1 MAWKEAFEL
10 SPSEVRAATPPG
22 TVILLDVGVAGTSSN
37 GLVRQ
42 PQPSSDPRDPLNF
55 PFWRKLVALFM
66 VSFYAFVANFTS
78 SVIAPALQL
87 WNFTFPH
94 DPKSYSELSTLVA
107 VRCPPNY
114 NKSFAETDT

>member
-1 MAWKEAFEL
+1 LLIAKFQANIL
-10 SPSEVRAATPPG
+10 IHIDHG
-22 TVILLDVGVAGTSSN
+22 TDVGIEGASN
-37 GLVRQ
+37 NGIFRQ

-78 SVIAPALQL
+78 SGIAPALQL

-94 DPKSYSELSTLVA
+94 DPRSYSELSTLVA
-107 VRCPPNY
+107 V
-114 NKSFAETDT
+114 